1 MNKLILPM
9 QSVDVNSTAIST
21 AQYEYNSYRL
31 KLTFTNGRS
40 YNYKRVPN
48 HVFEGLRISSS
59 KGKFINKYVLP
70 VYPFDHAQMTDD
82 QLNDLAA
89 KIADSIFKRLIDKQ
103 REWDEQFNDQ
113 MTEVSWGQME
123 YKEEDALRAK
133 YKELNEE
140 LQQNLIHERYS
151 KCEAIQKE
159 LVKLEN
165 QLKKFK

>member
-9 QSVDVNSTAIST
+9 QNVDVNSTAIST

-31 KLTFTNGRS
+31 KLTFNNGRS

-70 VYPFDHAQMTDD
+70 VYPFDHAQMTED
-82 QLNDLAA
+82 QLNDLAS
-89 KIADSIFKRLIDKQ
+89 KVADSIFKRLIAKQ
-103 REWDEQFNDQ
+103 KEWDEQFNEQ

-133 YKELNEE
+133 HKELKEE
-140 LQQNLIHERYS
+140 LEQNLIYERYS